1 MAKAGSKKAEAKT
14 VSAEPLVAIRDGS
27 HMIDGVT
34 YAFKS
39 GEAVI
44 ATAKHAKALKAL
56 RAFGGH

>member
-14 VSAEPLVAIRDGS
+14 VSAEPLVALSDGS

-34 YAFKS
+34 YTFKS
-39 GEAVI
+39 GEAVTV
-44 ATAKHAKALKAL
+44 TAKHAKALKVL

>member
-1 MAKAGSKKAEAKT
+1 MTKAGNKKAEAKK
-14 VSAEPLVAIRDGS
+14 VSAKPLVALTDGS

-34 YAFKS
+34 YTFKS

-56 RAFGGH
+56 RAFGGQ